1 MAIERVNGQP
11 IYCLEDLA
19 KAIEKPINGF
29 HKIEFD
35 LDPKVIYLDAAQV
48 EQNAA
53 QLQKT
58 YSLPGLRRF

>member
-1 MAIERVNGQP
+1 
-11 IYCLEDLA
+11 LEDLA
-19 KAIEKPINGF
+19 KAMEKPINGF